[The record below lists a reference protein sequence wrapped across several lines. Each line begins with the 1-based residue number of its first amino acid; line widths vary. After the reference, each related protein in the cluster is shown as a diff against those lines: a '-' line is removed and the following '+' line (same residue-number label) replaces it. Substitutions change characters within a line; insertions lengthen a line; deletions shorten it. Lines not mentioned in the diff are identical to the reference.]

1 MRKKKKGDTPVGKR
15 ERRERRTKKGK
26 EEIRNRERK
35 GKGREGKEGWKEER
49 NNERKKQKGE
59 ARKLRSRVGSRPAAL
74 FAKVCHKEW
83 LAFKACSELLVA
95 TRLILQAPVPAI
107 TFALKQRTRRQ
118 NATRLGKT
126 YQNRPE
132 AQNDRVDEICNWS
145 GAGFEQGPGQVLEQ
159 LLEQVPGQG
168 PEQVLEQVL
177 EQTTSR
183 GGSHKFRSA
192 LKLQALGVLILNGV
206 ALDRRFLFC
215 GCCCRVDAGAGAGSG
230 SAFWFCRCCCR
241 VDAGAGAGSGSAFW
255 FCRRCRADAGAGSA
269 FCFAGAG
276 AALVLAQALALDRW
290 ALLPCWCGAG
300 VLFGRRWCGAGGGSG
315 SAFRFAGQ
323 R

>member
-206 ALDRRFLFC
+206 ALDRRF
-215 GCCCRVDAGAGAGSG
+215 
-230 SAFWFCRCCCR
+230 
-241 VDAGAGAGSGSAFW
+241 
-255 FCRRCRADAGAGSA
+255 
-269 FCFAGAG
+269 CFAGAAAVLMLAQVLVLDRRFGFAG
-276 AALVLAQALALDRW
+276 AAAVLMQVPVLALDRR
-290 ALLPCWCGAG
+290 
-300 VLFGRRWCGAGGGSG
+300 FG
-315 SAFRFAGQ
+315 FAGAAALMLVLDQ
-323 R
+323 RFVLLVPAPRWF